1 MIGGRCRRLD
11 ALAYPPVVD
20 MQYRRLGRSG
30 LKVSVLSFG
39 SWVSFGPQLAGQ
51 TARDC
56 LAAAHD
62 GGVNFFDN
70 AEVYAGG
77 RSEEIMGEAIR
88 GLGWP
93 RHTYVISTKFFWGI
107 DDSVNTKNTLNRKY
121 LLHAVDGSLRR
132 LGLDF
137 IDLIFC
143 HRPDP
148 ETPVAETVWAMHD
161 IIESGRALY
170 WGTSEWSADLLREAW
185 EVAERDHLHR
195 PLMEQPEYN
204 LFNRTKVDD
213 EFEPL
218 YSEIGLGLTT
228 WSPLASGL
236 LSGKY
241 LDGVPEGSRAT
252 LPGYGWLRDQ
262 LTDADANR
270 RVRELKSVADELGV
284 SLAQLSIAW
293 CASNPHVSTVITGA
307 SRVEQVR
314 ENLGA
319 LDALARLTPAV
330 RARIAA
336 IFD

>member
-1 MIGGRCRRLD
+1 
-11 ALAYPPVVD
+11 
-20 MQYRRLGRSG
+20 MQYRHLGRSG

-56 LAAAHD
+56 LAAAYD
-62 GGVNFFDN
+62 GGINFFDN

-88 GLGWP
+88 ELGWP
-93 RHTYVISTKFFWGI
+93 RHTYVVSSKFFWGI
-107 DDSVNTKNTLNRKY
+107 EDSVNTQNTLNRKY
-121 LLHAVDGSLRR
+121 LLHAIEGSLRR

-137 IDLIFC
+137 LDLVFC

-170 WGTSEWSADLLREAW
+170 WGTSEWSAEAIREAW
-185 EVAERDHLHR
+185 EVATRDHLHR
-195 PLMEQPEYN
+195 PVMEQPEYN
-204 LFNRTKVDD
+204 LFNRTKVEE

-252 LPGYGWLRDQ
+252 LPGYGWLRDR
-262 LTDADANR
+262 LTDPEANR
-270 RVRELKSVADELGV
+270 RVRALKSVADELGV

-319 LDALARLTPAV
+319 LDALDRLTPAV
-330 RARIAA
+330 RARIDA
-336 IFD
+336 IFS

>member
-1 MIGGRCRRLD
+1 M
-11 ALAYPPVVD
+11 D
-20 MQYRRLGRSG
+20 MQYRRLGNSG
-30 LKVSVLSFG
+30 LQVSVLSFG

-56 LAAAHD
+56 LSAAYDA
-62 GGVNFFDN
+62 GINFFDN

-77 RSEEIMGEAIR
+77 RSETIMGEAIR
-88 GLGWP
+88 DLGWP
-93 RHTYVISTKFFWGI
+93 RHTYVLSSKFFWGI
-107 DDSVNTKNTLNRKY
+107 EGSVNTRNTLNRKY

-137 IDLIFC
+137 LDLIFC

-170 WGTSEWSADLLREAW
+170 WGTSEWSAAAIREAW

-195 PLMEQPEYN
+195 PVMEQPEYN
-204 LFNRTKVDD
+204 LLNRAKVEE
-213 EFEPL
+213 EFAPL
-218 YSEIGLGLTT
+218 YGDLGLGLTT

-252 LPGYGWLRDQ
+252 LPGYGWLREQ
-262 LTDADANR
+262 VTDPEANR
-270 RVRELKSVADELGV
+270 RVRELKPVADELGV

-307 SRVEQVR
+307 SRVQQVR

-319 LDALARLTPAV
+319 LDALDRLTPEV
-330 RARIAA
+330 RSRIDA
-336 IFD
+336 IFA

>member
-1 MIGGRCRRLD
+1 M
-11 ALAYPPVVD
+11 D
-20 MQYRRLGRSG
+20 MQYRRLGNSG
-30 LKVSVLSFG
+30 LQVSVLSFG

-56 LAAAHD
+56 LSAAYDA
-62 GGVNFFDN
+62 GINFFDN

-77 RSEEIMGEAIR
+77 RSETIRGEAIR
-88 GLGWP
+88 DLGWP
-93 RHTYVISTKFFWGI
+93 RHTYVLSSKFFWGI
-107 DDSVNTKNTLNRKY
+107 EGSVNTRNTLNRKY

-137 IDLIFC
+137 LDLIFC

-170 WGTSEWSADLLREAW
+170 WGTSEWSAAAIREAW

-195 PLMEQPEYN
+195 PVMEQPEYN
-204 LFNRTKVDD
+204 LLNRAKVEE
-213 EFEPL
+213 EFAPL
-218 YSEIGLGLTT
+218 YGDLGLGLTT

-252 LPGYGWLRDQ
+252 LPGYGWLREQ
-262 LTDADANR
+262 VTDPEANR
-270 RVRELKSVADELGV
+270 RVRELKPVADELGV

-307 SRVEQVR
+307 SRVQQVR

-319 LDALARLTPAV
+319 LDALDRLTPEV
-330 RARIAA
+330 RSRIDA
-336 IFD
+336 IFA

>member
-1 MIGGRCRRLD
+1 MGPDWRGRP
-11 ALAYPPVVD
+11 LAYPRPMD

-30 LKVSVLSFG
+30 LKVSALSFG

-56 LAAAHD
+56 LAAAYD

-77 RSEEIMGEAIR
+77 QSETIMGDAIR
-88 GLGWP
+88 ELAWP
-93 RHTYVISTKFFWGI
+93 RHTYVVSSKYFWGI
-107 DDSVNTKNTLNRKY
+107 EGSVNTRNTLNRKY
-121 LLHAVDGSLRR
+121 LLHAVEGSLRR

-137 IDLIFC
+137 LDLIFC

-170 WGTSEWSADLLREAW
+170 WGTSEWSADAIREAW

-204 LFNRTKVDD
+204 LFNRTKVEE

-252 LPGYGWLRDQ
+252 LPGYGWLREQ
-262 LTDADANR
+262 LTDPEANQ
-270 RVRELKSVADELGV
+270 RVRSLRAVADDLDV
-284 SLAQLSIAW
+284 SLAQLSLAW
-293 CASNPHVSTVITGA
+293 CAANPHVSTVITGA
-307 SRVEQVR
+307 SRVEQVE

-319 LDALARLTPAV
+319 LDALAKLTPEV
-330 RARIAA
+330 LARIDSL
-336 IFD
+336 FS